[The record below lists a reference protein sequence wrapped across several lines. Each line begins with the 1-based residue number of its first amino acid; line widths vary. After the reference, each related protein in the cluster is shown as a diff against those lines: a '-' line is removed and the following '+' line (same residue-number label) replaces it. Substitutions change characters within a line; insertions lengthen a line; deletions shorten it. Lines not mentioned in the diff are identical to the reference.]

1 MNIISICVLALV
13 TAVIAVM
20 LKQKNGE
27 IALMLSIS
35 CGVIILISV
44 LSDVMEIIHTVNSIV
59 AVSDMNIEYIKILLK
74 VIGISLITEFAVSVC
89 RESGQQGIASNVLL
103 SGKIMITVVSLPL
116 YSEILDT
123 VLSITGATG

>member
-20 LKQKNGE
+20 IRQKNGE

-35 CGVIILISV
+35 CGVIILVSLLSQISG
-44 LSDVMEIIHTVNSIV
+44 IISTVNSIV

-74 VIGISLITEFAVSVC
+74 VIGVSLLTEFAVSVC
-89 RESGQQGIASNVLL
+89 KESGQQGIASNVLL
-103 SGKIMITVVSLPL
+103 SGKIMITAISLPL
-116 YSEILDT
+116 YSEILNT
-123 VLSITGATG
+123 VMSITGAT

>member
-20 LKQKNGE
+20 IRQKNGE

-35 CGVIILISV
+35 CGVIILVSLLSQISG
-44 LSDVMEIIHTVNSIV
+44 IISTVNSIV

-74 VIGISLITEFAVSVC
+74 VIGVSLLTEFAVSVC
-89 RESGQQGIASNVLL
+89 KESGQQRIASNVLL
-103 SGKIMITVVSLPL
+103 SGKIMITAISLPL
-116 YSEILDT
+116 YSEILNT
-123 VLSITGATG
+123 VMSITGAT

>member
-20 LKQKNGE
+20 IRQKNGE

-35 CGVIILISV
+35 CGVIILVSLLSQISG
-44 LSDVMEIIHTVNSIV
+44 IISTVNSLV

-74 VIGISLITEFAVSVC
+74 VIGVSLLTEFAVSVC
-89 RESGQQGIASNVLL
+89 KESGQQGIASNVLL
-103 SGKIMITVVSLPL
+103 SGKIMITAISLPL
-116 YSEILDT
+116 YSEILNT
-123 VLSITGATG
+123 VMSITGAT

>member
-20 LKQKNGE
+20 IRQKTGE

-35 CGVIILISV
+35 CGVIILLSLLSQISG
-44 LSDVMEIIHTVNSIV
+44 IISTVNSIV

-74 VIGISLITEFAVSVC
+74 VIGVSLLTEFAVSVC
-89 RESGQQGIASNVLL
+89 KESGQQGIASNVLL
-103 SGKIMITVVSLPL
+103 SGKIMITAISLPL
-116 YSEILDT
+116 YSEILNT
-123 VLSITGATG
+123 VMSITGAT